1 MAANVISE
9 KVHPERG
16 MTMHVLVIVLVV
28 LGVLAIFLELLMPGW
43 DSYVGVFVGI
53 AAFGIAAAVAIIALE
68 SALFFVGALVLLLAL
83 GGYGLYFFIK
93 KRQLHGSIILTE
105 VDDAPQE
112 DVSGFLGKEGRTVT
126 LLRPSGDVDFNGVR
140 RLVSSDGPFID
151 KGTKV
156 RVTATQANKIIV
168 CAIDGN

>member
-1 MAANVISE
+1 
-9 KVHPERG
+9 

-53 AAFGIAAAVAIIALE
+53 AAFGIAAAVAIISLD
-68 SALFFVGALVLLLAL
+68 SALYFVGALLALLAV

-112 DVSGFLGKEGRTVT
+112 DVSGFLGKEGKAVT

-140 RLVSSDGPFID
+140 RLVSSSGPFID
-151 KGTKV
+151 KGTRV
-156 RVTATQANKIIV
+156 RVTETQANRIIV